1 MIFRIKIMYGINA
14 LIIATSAAVL
24 LTACGGGTTTAT
36 ATATDTTAAAAP
48 TPTTTAAATTT
59 PATTTATTSTPSA
72 DALHAAGLVGK
83 SLWANN
89 CASCHGGDTGRGANP
104 SKILNAISS
113 NTGGM
118 GFLNGVISA
127 DNASN
132 IATYAANPSAY

>member
-1 MIFRIKIMYGINA
+1 MALSKSKNRIIVAITLGLGITLT
-14 LIIATSAAVL
+14 LI
-24 LTACGGGTTTAT
+24 ACGGGTSA
-36 ATATDTTAAAAP
+36 ATDA
-48 TPTTTAAATTT
+48 TAAATTT
-59 PATTTATTSTPSA
+59 STPATTTTTTATTSDPSA

-89 CASCHGGDTGRGANP
+89 CASCHGGDTGKGANP
-104 SKILNAISS
+104 TKIMNAISS

-118 GFLNGVISA
+118 GILKGIISA

>member
-1 MIFRIKIMYGINA
+1 MVFKIKTMHSIGA
-14 LIIATSAAVL
+14 LIISVSTLVL

-36 ATATDTTAAAAP
+36 DTTTTTTTTAAAAA
-48 TPTTTAAATTT
+48 TPAAT
-59 PATTTATTSTPSA
+59 PAATSNPST

-83 SLWANN
+83 SLWTNN
-89 CASCHGGDTGRGANP
+89 CASCHGGDTSKGANP
-104 SKILNAISS
+104 SKILSAISS

-118 GFLNGVISA
+118 GFLKGTISA

>member
-1 MIFRIKIMYGINA
+1 MSNFMIFKIKTMQSIGTF
-14 LIIATSAAVL
+14 IISVSTTVL
-24 LTACGGGTTTAT
+24 LTACGGGTS
-36 ATATDTTAAAAP
+36 TATDTTAAA
-48 TPTTTAAATTT
+48 TTTNTTTTTTAAA
-59 PATTTATTSTPSA
+59 PAVTTTSTPST

-89 CASCHGGDTGRGANP
+89 CASCHGGDTGKGANP
-104 SKILNAISS
+104 SKILSAISS

-118 GFLNGVISA
+118 GILKGIISA

>member
-1 MIFRIKIMYGINA
+1 MTFRIKIMHGINA

-36 ATATDTTAAAAP
+36 DTTAAAAT

-59 PATTTATTSTPSA
+59 PATTAATTSTPSA

>member
-1 MIFRIKIMYGINA
+1 MIFEIKIMHGINA

-36 ATATDTTAAAAP
+36 D
-48 TPTTTAAATTT
+48 TTAAATTT

>member
-1 MIFRIKIMYGINA
+1 MTFRIKIMHGINA
-14 LIIATSAAVL
+14 LIIATSAAVF

-36 ATATDTTAAAAP
+36 DTTAAAAT
-48 TPTTTAAATTT
+48 TPTTTATATTT

>member
-1 MIFRIKIMYGINA
+1 MIFRIKIMHGINA
-14 LIIATSAAVL
+14 LIIATSVAVL

-36 ATATDTTAAAAP
+36 DTTAAAAT

>member
-1 MIFRIKIMYGINA
+1 MTFRIKIMHGINA
-14 LIIATSAAVL
+14 LIIATSAAVF

-36 ATATDTTAAAAP
+36 DTTAAAAT